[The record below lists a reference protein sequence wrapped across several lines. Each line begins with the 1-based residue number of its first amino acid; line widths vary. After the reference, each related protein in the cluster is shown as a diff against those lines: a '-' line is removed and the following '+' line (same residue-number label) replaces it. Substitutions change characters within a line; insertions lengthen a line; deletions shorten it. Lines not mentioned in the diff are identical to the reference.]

1 MRKELQGSNLCPIS
15 TLSPKPEHWG
25 GASSSQWESPGCP
38 IIWELYTVDCIENI
52 SCFLLGVYFILV
64 LLKLFMLKFWLLQQS
79 FSFPLLWL
87 SEGRQDSS
95 RTAQRFFQNRAQIK
109 DSSRIFQDSSITWKF
124 GTSWAE
130 QRVWMIQIILPR
142 ILFPNSSFVLPL
154 LPFKMTKNL
163 GPIWGFL
170 VAQTLHPS
178 SLRRVFGACSWGWV
192 SLPSHQRAPGPG
204 QGVAFAPAWP
214 LGRFLGT
221 FAWRKMGQSQAL
233 TSPAK
238 PPLEITGRDF
248 WGSLEGWMSSPHS
261 SFHLFH

>member
-1 MRKELQGSNLCPIS
+1 MSWTTEPQIDLDEKRAPRVQPLPNLHLVTQTRALRWCLELPVRISRVSNYLRTLYRWLHRKYLLF
-15 TLSPKPEHWG
+15 SPR
-25 GASSSQWESPGCP
+25 C
-38 IIWELYTVDCIENI
+38 L
-52 SCFLLGVYFILV
+52 FYFSAFEAFHVEILIV
-64 LLKLFMLKFWLLQQS
+64 ATKLFL
-79 FSFPLLWL
+79 PLALTFR
-87 SEGRQDSS
+87 GK
-95 RTAQRFFQNRAQIK
+95 TGFFQNRN
-109 DSSRIFQDSSITWKF
+109 SSGIFQDSSITWKF

-163 GPIWGFL
+163 GPSWGFL